1 MSRYKLSDGT
11 DISRKTVEQIVAA
24 KRRLS
29 PMFPTT
35 IEADE
40 RRAQLHETVVGRG
53 SLALSSIFGIW
64 AFFSDDGL
72 RLGLA
77 ALAAACFASFIIT
90 CFVAGN
96 RQYRKCGSIPQ
107 RGDYRRPF

>member
-40 RRAQLHETVVGRG
+40 RRARLHEAVVARG
-53 SLALSSIFGIW
+53 SLTLFVGFSVWAIYSS
-64 AFFSDDGL
+64 S
-72 RLGLA
+72 LGLA

-96 RQYRKCGSIPQ
+96 RQYRKHGSLPQ